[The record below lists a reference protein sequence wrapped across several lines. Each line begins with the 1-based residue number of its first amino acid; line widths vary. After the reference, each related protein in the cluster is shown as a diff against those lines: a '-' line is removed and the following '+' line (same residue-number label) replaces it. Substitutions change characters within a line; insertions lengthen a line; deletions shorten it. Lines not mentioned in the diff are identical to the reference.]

1 MNFTLISELVLRFTN
16 KSRLRV
22 RITIFYTIRYFYA
35 TRATNVRATIPYAKY
50 RKYFYE
56 PMYLSG
62 VEIGLS
68 LISLAENYA
77 RLQ

>member
-1 MNFTLISELVLRFTN
+1 MNYTLISELVLRFID
-16 KSRLRV
+16 KLRISRSL
-22 RITIFYTIRYFYA
+22 TIFHTIRYFYA
-35 TRATNVRATIPYAKY
+35 TRATNVRATISYAKY

-56 PMYLSG
+56 PVYLSG

-68 LISLAENYA
+68 PISLAENYA